1 MMMKRLVAIMLLP
14 LCSYAEDFTLAD
26 GTVLKDAE
34 VLRKGDAELQIRHA
48 GGIEKFSYTELGAEL
63 QKRFDLTPEAVQARR
78 QAAADASAEKQREKE
93 AAKAEKE
100 RVQRENQEARMAAL
114 EAAGKHARY
123 ISGADVIQLCS
134 SMLTLEAR
142 AAEFLAAEWNRREAL
157 RLNLEVDTKRF
168 TAEVDSLK
176 SDFEKERKELAALRS
191 ELSDKRAKVQ
201 EQADAIKRKNDEI
214 AALRA
219 EIAKLNKELGRAEN
233 RSTNTTVVVDNPV
246 YVPTYVGP
254 TCIGHIN
261 KPRPRTCPPP
271 AKPRPARPASRPQP
285 IRVSPGAR
293 PASSARPANSAHTL
307 PRR

>member
-1 MMMKRLVAIMLLP
+1 MLMKRLFSLLLLP
-14 LCSYAEDFTLAD
+14 LCCQAEDFTLAD

-34 VLRKGDAELQIRHA
+34 VLRKGAEELQIRHA
-48 GGIEKFSYTELGAEL
+48 GGIEKFSYTELSAEL
-63 QKRFDLTPEAVQARR
+63 QKRYELTPEAVEAHRKALSD
-78 QAAADASAEKQREKE
+78 AAAAKQREKE
-93 AAKAEKE
+93 AAKAEQE
-100 RVQRENQEARMAAL
+100 RVLRENQEARMAAL

-123 ISGADVIQLCS
+123 ICGADVIQLCS

-157 RLNLEVDTKRF
+157 RLNLGVDTQRF
-168 TAEVDSLK
+168 TEEADSLK
-176 SDFEKERKELAALRS
+176 PDFERERQELATLRS

-201 EQADAIKRKNDEI
+201 EQSATIKRKNDEI

-219 EIAKLNKELGRAEN
+219 EIAKLNKELGRAET

-254 TCIGHIN
+254 TCVGHVH

-271 AKPRPARPASRPQP
+271 AKPRPARPATRPQP
-285 IRVSPGAR
+285 IRVSPGPRPASAAR
-293 PASSARPANSAHTL
+293 PASSAHTL